1 MFKTDQWAQA
11 KKEYA
16 SELFRVLICFR
27 AVRQHVKDACGQD
40 ICISSRGYC
49 MSIYGLLAS
58 AWANDFKLIGTL
70 EEMEKCWMDDIIWP
84 INSHWP
90 YTLSEI
96 KEKTNILRAVTE
108 ESILSDW
115 DKDESKKESG
125 NFY

>member
-1 MFKTDQWAQA
+1 
-11 KKEYA
+11 
-16 SELFRVLICFR
+16 
-27 AVRQHVKDACGQD
+27 
-40 ICISSRGYC
+40 